1 MDHGA
6 FADYTALLTTEPFTP
21 AFASGVSEK
30 WSLRSLEGRFDPRTL
45 HPHPAAAAVAAAAGY
60 G

>member
-21 AFASGVSEK
+21 AFASGVSEEDMMDVHVEEV
-30 WSLRSLEGRFDPRTL
+30 LAERPNVYLGL
-45 HPHPAAAAVAAAAGY
+45 HS
-60 G
+60 